1 MNSDMSY
8 MPKLDTEMLPP
19 ARVIDARSSGCVRRI
34 SRLPVSLTLSP
45 KQRCSRLRVSLT
57 LSPLHEA
64 FITQRCSRLH
74 VSLIL
79 ARQAA

>member
-45 KQRCSRLRVSLT
+45 KQRCSRLPV
-57 LSPLHEA
+57 
-64 FITQRCSRLH
+64 
-74 VSLIL
+74 
-79 ARQAA
+79 